1 MPSSYNFVERK
12 KKYLL
17 KANKSG
23 EENIKICEWI
33 DMIGSNS
40 QINGLPEYIIIL
52 VGSGKHAQLG

>member
-1 MPSSYNFVERK
+1 MREK
-12 KKYLL
+12 KNLQ

-40 QINGLPEYIIIL
+40 YINGIPEYIIIL
-52 VGSGKHAQLG
+52 VGSGKHAQLGWEH